1 MSFPQIMPSWLI
13 KSALQRAISWL
24 PNPHF
29 WNGILQASFTKSTS
43 LSRSTFEGKVAEC
56 HRHLQAFWSFQSLKS
71 DFAAYELG
79 PGWFPIIPI
88 GLYLCGARE
97 IWTVDIADLLRP
109 SAVRKVAGYYSECAE
124 DGLLAKIL
132 PAFRPERIK
141 TLENLMPFT
150 WSEPS
155 ATLLARLNFHVVVG
169 PAQAAPIPSGAVDLL
184 LSSGVLEYIPPTV
197 LREVLVEARRTAAPG
212 AIMSHRLNLADAFSY
227 FDRSITPF
235 NFLRYTARQWRWLDS
250 PLTSQNR
257 LRLSDYRALFRE
269 TGFEILREESVMGSA
284 DDLARIKL
292 APEFQHYKH
301 EDLLVLHSFLTG
313 RCMHPSPP
321 A

>member
-1 MSFPQIMPSWLI
+1 MPSWVL

-29 WNGILQASFTKSTS
+29 WNGLLQATITKSAS
-43 LSRSTFEGKVAEC
+43 LSRSTFESKVAEC

-124 DGLLAKIL
+124 DGLLETIL
-132 PAFRPERIK
+132 PAFRWERIK
-141 TLENLMPFT
+141 TLQNLMPFT
-150 WSEPS
+150 WSEPP
-155 ATLLARLNFHVVVG
+155 ATFLARFNFHAVIG
-169 PAQAAPIPSGAVDLL
+169 PAQATPIPSGVVHLL
-184 LSSGVLEYIPPTV
+184 FSSGVLEYIQPPV
-197 LREVLVEARRTAAPG
+197 LRDILVEARRTAAPG
-212 AIMSHRLNLADAFSY
+212 AVISHRLNLADQFSY